1 MELEKCQRRPA
12 TIFPH
17 QATGMPG
24 KHFKQVLEEVLL
36 EEVFEEEV
44 RDRGVLVPLES
55 PPPSDAE
62 PGPLELSQFELGLG
76 LRLSKLVAALS
87 LEDARLSALPQSGP
101 SLSACSR
108 PPPSL
113 LSPQSGPSLSA
124 CSGPPPSLLS
134 CCGSLES
141 LSLSLCT
148 DVASEWHTLDPV
160 SLLLLSAQQWRPR
173 IVVLQNKAQ
182 SLLTHS

>member
-87 LEDARLSALPQSGP
+87 LEDARLSALPHSGP
-101 SLSACSR
+101 SPSA
-108 PPPSL
+108 
-113 LSPQSGPSLSA
+113 
-124 CSGPPPSLLS
+124 
-134 CCGSLES
+134 
-141 LSLSLCT
+141 
-148 DVASEWHTLDPV
+148 
-160 SLLLLSAQQWRPR
+160 
-173 IVVLQNKAQ
+173 
-182 SLLTHS
+182 

>member
-36 EEVFEEEV
+36 EEV

-87 LEDARLSALPQSGP
+87 LEDARLSALPHSGP
-101 SLSACSR
+101 SLSA
-108 PPPSL
+108 
-113 LSPQSGPSLSA
+113 
-124 CSGPPPSLLS
+124 
-134 CCGSLES
+134 
-141 LSLSLCT
+141 
-148 DVASEWHTLDPV
+148 
-160 SLLLLSAQQWRPR
+160 
-173 IVVLQNKAQ
+173 
-182 SLLTHS
+182 